1 MRLTALMRLS
11 LLALLLLLLRLCL
24 MASNLL
30 WGAPTSPRTFSILQV
45 GVLHPMEEEKGEI
58 GLTKNLLKPAGDSA
72 AGYPTSLERGAKHYH
87 LMPYSRFLPFQAS
100 CSG

>member
-1 MRLTALMRLS
+1 MLTLMRLS
-11 LLALLLLLLRLCL
+11 LLALLLLLRLCL

-45 GVLHPMEEEKGEI
+45 GVVLHPMEEEKGEI

-100 CSG
+100 

>member
-1 MRLTALMRLS
+1 MRLTALIRLS
-11 LLALLLLLLRLCL
+11 LLALLCL
-24 MASNLL
+24 MTLNLL
-30 WGAPTSPRTFSILQV
+30 WWWRAPTSPKTFSILQV
-45 GVLHPMEEEKGEI
+45 GVVLHPMEEEKGEI

-100 CSG
+100 